1 MRAPHA
7 VRASPSA
14 TVRLT
19 ALSVLLFVACA
30 HREGCTGDYCGT
42 LVIATAGEPES
53 LLPPVITSAVGL
65 AVADQLFLK
74 LADIGLSTNTV
85 GDEDFQPQL
94 AERWEWADSVTL
106 VFHLDPRA
114 RWQDGRAVTALDVAF
129 TFDAYNDPAVNSPF
143 RSGVRA
149 ISAVT
154 ARDSLTAV
162 FRFRKRYPEM
172 FYDAVY
178 HLRILPAHLLRA
190 IPRDQ
195 WRSALFGRRP
205 VGDGP
210 YRFVSWK
217 AGEQLELA
225 ADSTFFLG
233 RPHLRRV
240 IWRLTPD
247 LQVAV
252 TQLVADQA
260 DAIEV
265 LGPPD
270 NLKRAQGAPQ
280 LTLYPYRGATYA
292 YLGFNLAANG
302 DSSRPHPLFGER
314 ELRRALVMAVDR
326 ERLLQNVWGDA
337 ARVPPGPVPQ
347 LWWIWDPETR
357 MLPSDT
363 AQASRLLTRLG
374 WRDSD
379 HDGVRKRQGNR
390 LAFRIM
396 VPTTSAVR
404 RQYAR
409 LLQEQYRSLGAE
421 VELDEVEPSVFAQR
435 AAAGRFDALLISWNT
450 DPTPTSSIAQTWTRE
465 GIGRSNYLRYVNP
478 AFDGLV
484 ERASAGAGRRAATQ
498 RTWRQAIEL
507 LNQDAPAVF
516 LFAPQSV
523 AAVHRRLAEV
533 TIRPDSWLALL
544 RTWRI
549 PADRLIDRDRVE
561 R

>member
-7 VRASPSA
+7 VRTSPSA
-14 TVRLT
+14 TVRL
-19 ALSVLLFVACA
+19 AVLGVLLLVACA
-30 HREGCTGDYCGT
+30 RREGCTGDYCGT
-42 LVIATAGEPES
+42 LVIATGGARAAMLPP
-53 LLPPVITSAVGL
+53 LLPAAVDQ
-65 AVADQLFLK
+65 AVSDRLFLR
-74 LADIGLSTNTV
+74 LADIGRSTNTV

-114 RWQDGRAVTALDVAF
+114 RWQDGRAVTATDVAF
-129 TFDAYNDPAVNSPF
+129 SFDAYNDPAVNSPF
-143 RSGVRA
+143 RAGVRA

-172 FYDAVY
+172 FFDAVF
-178 HLRILPAHLLRA
+178 HLRVLPAHLLRP

-195 WRSALFGRRP
+195 WSSAAFGRKP

-240 IWRLTPD
+240 IWRFTPD

-270 NLKRAQGAPQ
+270 NVKRVRAVPQ
-280 LTLYPYRGATYA
+280 LTLYPYRGATYG

-302 DSSRPHPLFGER
+302 DSSRPHPLFGDR

-337 ARVPPGPVPQ
+337 AKVPPGPEPQ

-357 MLPSDT
+357 GS
-363 AQASRLLTRLG
+363 S
-374 WRDSD
+374 
-379 HDGVRKRQGNR
+379 
-390 LAFRIM
+390 
-396 VPTTSAVR
+396 SAR
-404 RQYAR
+404 
-409 LLQEQYRSLGAE
+409 
-421 VELDEVEPSVFAQR
+421 
-435 AAAGRFDALLISWNT
+435 
-450 DPTPTSSIAQTWTRE
+450 TWSRE
-465 GIGRSNYLRYVNP
+465 GVGRSKCLRYLNP
-478 AFDGLV
+478 AFDGRV
-484 ERASAGAGRRAATQ
+484 ERASSGKGGRAAAQ
-498 RTWRQAIEL
+498 RAWRQAIEL

-516 LFAPQSV
+516 LYASENV
-523 AAVHRRLAEV
+523 AAVHRRVADV

-549 PADRLIDRDRVE
+549 PAERLIDRDRVE

>member
-30 HREGCTGDYCGT
+30 RREGCTGDYCGT
-42 LVIATAGEPES
+42 LVIATAGEPQS
-53 LLPPVITSAVGL
+53 LLPPLLTAAVDQ
-65 AVADQLFLK
+65 AVSDQLFLR
-74 LADIGLSTNTV
+74 LADIGRSTNTV

-114 RWQDGRAVTALDVAF
+114 RWQDGRAVTATDVAF
-129 TFDAYNDPAVNSPF
+129 SFDAYNDPAVNSPF
-143 RSGVRA
+143 RAGVRA

-172 FYDAVY
+172 FFDAVF
-178 HLRILPAHLLRA
+178 HLRVLPAHLLRP

-195 WRSALFGRRP
+195 WSSAAFGRKP

-240 IWRLTPD
+240 IWRFTPD

-270 NLKRAQGAPQ
+270 NVKRVRAVPQ
-280 LTLYPYRGATYA
+280 LTLYPYRGATYG

-302 DSSRPHPLFGER
+302 DSSRPHPLFGDR

-337 ARVPPGPVPQ
+337 AKVPPGPEPQ

-357 MLPSDT
+357 VLPHDT

-374 WRDSD
+374 WRPSD
-379 HDGVRKRQGNR
+379 HDGVRERRGNR

-396 VPTTSAVR
+396 VPTTSAIR

-409 LLQEQYRSLGAE
+409 LLQEQYRAIGAE
-421 VELDEVEPSVFAQR
+421 VELDEVEPSVFLQR
-435 AAAGRFDALLISWNT
+435 ASAGRFDALIAAWNA
-450 DPTPTSSIAQTWTRE
+450 DPTPASSIAQTWTRE
-465 GIGRSNYLRYVNP
+465 GVGRSNYLRYLNP

-484 ERASAGAGRRAATQ
+484 ERASSGKGGRAATQ
-498 RTWRQAIEL
+498 RAWRQAIEL

-516 LFAPQSV
+516 LYASENV
-523 AAVHRRLAEV
+523 AAVHRRVADV

>member
-94 AERWEWADSVTL
+94 AERWEGADSVTL

-114 RWQDGRAVTALDVAF
+114 RWQDGRAVTATDVTF
-129 TFDAYNDPAVNSPF
+129 SFDAYNDPAVNSPF
-143 RSGVRA
+143 RAGVRA

-172 FYDAVY
+172 FFDAVF

-217 AGEQLELA
+217 AGGHPSLR
-225 ADSTFFLG
+225 ADYRSFLDH
-233 RPHLRRV
+233 RNRRGGFC
-240 IWRLTPD
+240 RFQPD
-247 LQVAV
+247 LQAPA
-252 TQLVADQA
+252 TRPAPDQA
-260 DAIEV
+260 AALRG

-270 NLKRAQGAPQ
+270 NLKRAQG
-280 LTLYPYRGATYA
+280 
-292 YLGFNLAANG
+292 
-302 DSSRPHPLFGER
+302 
-314 ELRRALVMAVDR
+314 
-326 ERLLQNVWGDA
+326 
-337 ARVPPGPVPQ
+337 
-347 LWWIWDPETR
+347 
-357 MLPSDT
+357 
-363 AQASRLLTRLG
+363 
-374 WRDSD
+374 
-379 HDGVRKRQGNR
+379 
-390 LAFRIM
+390 
-396 VPTTSAVR
+396 
-404 RQYAR
+404 
-409 LLQEQYRSLGAE
+409 
-421 VELDEVEPSVFAQR
+421 
-435 AAAGRFDALLISWNT
+435 
-450 DPTPTSSIAQTWTRE
+450 
-465 GIGRSNYLRYVNP
+465 
-478 AFDGLV
+478 
-484 ERASAGAGRRAATQ
+484 
-498 RTWRQAIEL
+498 
-507 LNQDAPAVF
+507 
-516 LFAPQSV
+516 
-523 AAVHRRLAEV
+523 
-533 TIRPDSWLALL
+533 
-544 RTWRI
+544 
-549 PADRLIDRDRVE
+549 
-561 R
+561 

>member
-210 YRFVSWK
+210 RS
-217 AGEQLELA
+217 EEHTSELQ
-225 ADSTFFLG
+225 SL
-233 RPHLRRV
+233 
-240 IWRLTPD
+240 
-247 LQVAV
+247 
-252 TQLVADQA
+252 
-260 DAIEV
+260 
-265 LGPPD
+265 
-270 NLKRAQGAPQ
+270 
-280 LTLYPYRGATYA
+280 A
-292 YLGFNLAANG
+292 YL
-302 DSSRPHPLFGER
+302 
-314 ELRRALVMAVDR
+314 VC
-326 ERLLQNVWGDA
+326 RLL
-337 ARVPPGPVPQ
+337 
-347 LWWIWDPETR
+347 LE
-357 MLPSDT
+357 
-363 AQASRLLTRLG
+363 
-374 WRDSD
+374 
-379 HDGVRKRQGNR
+379 KKKK
-390 LAFRIM
+390 
-396 VPTTSAVR
+396 
-404 RQYAR
+404 
-409 LLQEQYRSLGAE
+409 
-421 VELDEVEPSVFAQR
+421 
-435 AAAGRFDALLISWNT
+435 
-450 DPTPTSSIAQTWTRE
+450 
-465 GIGRSNYLRYVNP
+465 
-478 AFDGLV
+478 
-484 ERASAGAGRRAATQ
+484 
-498 RTWRQAIEL
+498 
-507 LNQDAPAVF
+507 
-516 LFAPQSV
+516 
-523 AAVHRRLAEV
+523 
-533 TIRPDSWLALL
+533 
-544 RTWRI
+544 
-549 PADRLIDRDRVE
+549 
-561 R
+561 

>member
-53 LLPPVITSAVGL
+53 LLPPVITAAVDQ
-65 AVADQLFLK
+65 AVSDQLFLR
-74 LADIGLSTNTV
+74 LADIGRSTNTV

-129 TFDAYNDPAVNSPF
+129 TFDAYTDTLVNSSF
-143 RSGVRA
+143 RSSLRQIA
-149 ISAVT
+149 AVT
-154 ARDSLTAV
+154 TRDSLTVV
-162 FRFRKRYPEM
+162 FRFRQRYPEM

-178 HLRILPAHLLRA
+178 HMRILPAHLLREV
-190 IPRDQ
+190 PRDQ
-195 WRSALFGRRP
+195 WRSAAFGRSP

-210 YRFVSWK
+210 YRFVAWK
-217 AGEQLELA
+217 AGESIELA

-270 NLKRAQGAPQ
+270 NLKRAQDAPQ

-302 DSSRPHPLFGER
+302 DSSRPHPLFGDR

-326 ERLLQNVWGDA
+326 QRLLQNVWGDA
-337 ARVPPGPVPQ
+337 ARVPPGPLPQ

-357 MLPSDT
+357 TLPSDT

-374 WRDSD
+374 WRASDRDS
-379 HDGVRKRQGNR
+379 VRERHGTR

-421 VELDEVEPSVFAQR
+421 VELDEVEPTVFAQR

-465 GIGRSNYLRYVNP
+465 GHGRSNYLRYVNP

-507 LNQDAPAVF
+507 RHQDAPAVL

-523 AAVHRRLAEV
+523 AAVPRRGADGTNRPEPGLAPP
-533 TIRPDSWLALL
+533 RP
-544 RTWRI
+544 
-549 PADRLIDRDRVE
+549 RVLPPQ
-561 R
+561 RPRHPH

>member
-7 VRASPSA
+7 VRTSPSA
-14 TVRLT
+14 TVRL
-19 ALSVLLFVACA
+19 AVLGVLLLVACA
-30 HREGCTGDYCGT
+30 RREGCTGDYCGT
-42 LVIATAGEPES
+42 LVIATAGEPQS
-53 LLPPVITSAVGL
+53 LLPPLQTAAVDQ
-65 AVADQLFLK
+65 AVSDQLFLR
-74 LADIGLSTNTV
+74 LADIGRSTNTV

-240 IWRLTPD
+240 IWLLTP
-247 LQVAV
+247 
-252 TQLVADQA
+252 
-260 DAIEV
+260 
-265 LGPPD
+265 P
-270 NLKRAQGAPQ
+270 
-280 LTLYPYRGATYA
+280 
-292 YLGFNLAANG
+292 
-302 DSSRPHPLFGER
+302 
-314 ELRRALVMAVDR
+314 
-326 ERLLQNVWGDA
+326 
-337 ARVPPGPVPQ
+337 
-347 LWWIWDPETR
+347 
-357 MLPSDT
+357 
-363 AQASRLLTRLG
+363 G

-465 GIGRSNYLRYVNP
+465 GTGRSTYLRYVNP

-498 RTWRQAIEL
+498 RTWRQAMEL

-523 AAVHRRLAEV
+523 AAVHRRLADV

-549 PADRLIDRDRVE
+549 PAERLIDRDRVE